1 MSKTWTLAHR
11 ISLFAMLI
19 TTSAIIANTAFESVT
34 HYRLATEQAKQQIR
48 ILAEV
53 TAFNVAAPSMFGDAE
68 AANTVLNALSV
79 DQTVISAR
87 LLIENNQ
94 LLAEY
99 LRAPDTS
106 QKSMEHLSVVVQWQN
121 KPVGELFLDI
131 DMSPLNEQ
139 LYRQIGFSLISTL
152 VAVLI
157 AGFLVQW
164 MSHTLTN
171 PLRRLS
177 DVAEKIGS
185 QGDYSLR
192 AVVMSNRDD
201 VSQLS
206 LRFNTML
213 EHIEM
218 QDSDLRK
225 QQKVL
230 HTSEQRLLL
239 ATASAGL
246 GVWEMKLREDILE
259 WDDRMFELFG
269 ITRTAS
275 PNNLETWTNS
285 LHPNDKEQAI
295 ADYQAALQ
303 GVKEFDT
310 VFRIICPDGALKYI
324 KANAVILR
332 GADGA
337 AERMLGVNADVTT
350 QKQTMEKL
358 EEKNA
363 ELEHYAYMVSH
374 DLKSPLVTIK
384 TFLGY
389 LQQDMAKCDHARIEK
404 DMDFM
409 NKAADKMSQLLDE
422 LLEMSRI
429 GRVVA
434 EPEQITFRA
443 VVEEALNINAGVIT
457 QHDVAVTVED
467 MDITLFGDHPRLVQI
482 WQNLIDNAVKFLG
495 DQPTGQIR
503 IGVVQVKQ
511 GMEFYVCDNGI
522 GVDAR
527 YHDKIFGLFEKLDAK
542 VLGSGL
548 GLALVKRIVQLYDGK
563 IRIESKGT
571 GHGTCFRFT
580 LPTAVNISKGASS

>member
-1 MSKTWTLAHR
+1 MSKTWTLAHK

-48 ILAEV
+48 ILAEL
-53 TAFNVAAPSMFGDAE
+53 TAFNIAAPSMFGDAE

-87 LLIENNQ
+87 LLSENKQ

-99 LRAPDTS
+99 RRASDTS
-106 QKSMEHLSVVVQWQN
+106 QKNLKHLSVVVQWQN

-139 LYRQIGFSLISTL
+139 LYRQIGFSLVSTL

-157 AGFLVQW
+157 AGLLVQW

-177 DVAEKIGS
+177 NVAEKIGS

-275 PNNLETWTNS
+275 TNNLETWTNS

-310 VFRIICPDGALKYI
+310 VFRIVCPDGTLKYI
-324 KANAVILR
+324 KTNAVILR
-332 GADGA
+332 DADGA

-350 QKQTMEKL
+350 QKQMMTKL

-389 LQQDMAKCDHARIEK
+389 LQQDMAKSDHARIEK

-467 MDITLFGDHPRLVQI
+467 RDITLFGDHPRLVQI

-503 IGVVQVKQ
+503 IGVVKIKQ
-511 GMEFYVCDNGI
+511 DMEFYVCDNGI